1 MSDILSN
8 YDISALAENIK
19 STRKLRKSQYNEY
32 LKNPDLLPKEYEN
45 YASCVSQSALA
56 EAVNVSR
63 QTIIDWEKGN
73 TYPTIDKLIQL
84 CKVFNCNPDYLLGFI
99 KNPVIEPVSTAHYFS
114 HISSEIIDYGLKN
127 EDYLDCLNFFMLPQN
142 CASLFNEATLSAW
155 RKFWIDSSLSNIKN
169 PLKDDVLKAY
179 AEYTAVT
186 PITDIN
192 KKSYTA
198 FLKKRFPEKKLI
210 LKSKKKENEVG
221 FVIKGCFEPID
232 YISFFEDNKNFN
244 YQKFIQYLV
253 DTTFEQLSHNAL
265 IESQKTKLANA
276 FINLFTRYLE
286 E

>member
-1 MSDILSN
+1 MNDILSN
-8 YDISALAENIK
+8 YDISVLAENIK

-32 LKNPDLLPKEYEN
+32 LQNSDLLPKEYEK
-45 YASCVSQSALA
+45 YASCVSQSSLA
-56 EAVNVSR
+56 DAVNVSR

-99 KNPVIEPVSTAHYFS
+99 KNPVIEPVSTAHFFS

-127 EDYLDCLNFFMLPQN
+127 EDYLDCLNFFMLPEN
-142 CASLFNEATLSAW
+142 CASLFNEVTLSAW

-169 PLKDDVLKAY
+169 PFKDEVLKAY
-179 AEYTAVT
+179 AEFTAVT
-186 PITDIN
+186 PITDIS
-192 KKSYTA
+192 KKTYA
-198 FLKKRFPEKKLI
+198 DFLRKRFPEKKLI
-210 LKSKKKENEVG
+210 LKARNKENG
-221 FVIKGCFEPID
+221 NGYIIKGCFELVD
-232 YISFFEDNKNFN
+232 YNSFFDDKVFN

-265 IESQKTKLANA
+265 IESQKIKLANA
-276 FINLFTRYLE
+276 FVNLFTRYLE